1 VIAVVDA
8 SVVLKW
14 LLADPGREADTERA
28 AALMRAVVAGEIAVL
43 QPPHWLLETGAVLA
57 RLSPATAVED
67 VTLLRAL
74 DLPATDE
81 PAVLR
86 RACQLAIDLGQHLFD
101 TLYHA
106 VALETDGGMFI
117 TADAR
122 YLRAARPIGRIVRL
136 SDWKLSGKPVID

>member
-14 LLADPGREADTERA
+14 LLAGPRQEPDSDRA
-28 AALMRAVVAGEIAVL
+28 TTLMRSVLAGEVEVL

-57 RLSPATAVED
+57 RLTPKTAVD
-67 VTLLRAL
+67 DLAMLRGL
-74 DLPATDE
+74 ELPDTDE

-86 RACQLAIDLGQHLFD
+86 RACQLAIDLRQHLFD

-106 VALETDGGMFI
+106 VALEIDDGVFI
-117 TADAR
+117 TSDER
-122 YLRAARPIGRIVRL
+122 YVRAARSRGSIVRL
-136 SDWKLSGKPVID
+136 AAWEPAGRG